1 MQNNSVYLESQGEI
15 ATLVLNR
22 PNKLNALNAEVL
34 ESITAYTAEVA
45 QNSDIKVMILRG
57 ATAQVFSSG
66 ADISE
71 FPKVHATPASREQFN
86 HLFRSTLDGITALE
100 KPVIAMIAG
109 YCFGGGCALALSCDL
124 RYADH
129 TARFCIPPAKLG
141 VAYTLHE
148 TKRLVDLVGPSKA
161 KEMLMGAKVLTAE
174 EALNSGLVTRL
185 FDPEELAR
193 ETSAF
198 AEALCNLSQ
207 FTIRAVKTTV
217 REIIAG
223 AQDDTAISS
232 ELRAKA
238 FENPDYFEGRDAF
251 LQKRKPKFS
260 YR

>member
-1 MQNNSVYLESQGEI
+1 
-15 ATLVLNR
+15 
-22 PNKLNALNAEVL
+22 
-34 ESITAYTAEVA
+34 
-45 QNSDIKVMILRG
+45 
-57 ATAQVFSSG
+57 
-66 ADISE
+66 
-71 FPKVHATPASREQFN
+71 
-86 HLFRSTLDGITALE
+86 
-100 KPVIAMIAG
+100 
-109 YCFGGGCALALSCDL
+109 
-124 RYADH
+124 
-129 TARFCIPPAKLG
+129 
-141 VAYTLHE
+141 
-148 TKRLVDLVGPSKA
+148 
-161 KEMLMGAKVLTAE
+161 MGAKVLTAE

-207 FTIRAVKTTV
+207 FTIRAVKATV

-223 AQDDTAISS
+223 AQDDTAISR